1 MEWGLVKKRVLE
13 AVRHFAEGDAQKGE
27 WADAIEECLT
37 LAEEVHRTRQVHADL
52 RGRLDKMEQD
62 AVAMRQALQNIEAG
76 YCRCDVKAGCVCGIH
91 AIVQRALDGES
102 DGPP

>member
-13 AVRHFAEGDAQKGE
+13 AVRQFAEGDTRQRE

-37 LAEEVHRTRQVHADL
+37 LAEEVHRTRDVDADL

-62 AVAMRQALQNIEAG
+62 AAAMRQTLQEIEAG
-76 YCRCDVKAGCVCGIH
+76 YCRCDVKAGRVCGLH
-91 AIVQRALDGES
+91 AIVQRALDG
-102 DGPP
+102 